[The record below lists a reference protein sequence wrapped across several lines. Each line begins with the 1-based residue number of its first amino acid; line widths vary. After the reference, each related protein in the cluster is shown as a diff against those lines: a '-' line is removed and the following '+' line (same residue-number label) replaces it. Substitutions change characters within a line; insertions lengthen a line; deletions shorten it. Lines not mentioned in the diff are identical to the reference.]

1 MKPIKIG
8 LTGGIS
14 SGKSTVA
21 SYIESKGYYL
31 IDADKVARS
40 LMNIGESNYLLI
52 VENFSEDIL
61 LENKNID
68 RKKLGQIIFNDE
80 EKRLLLNRL
89 SHENIYKEINSLI
102 ENSKEDIIFVDIP
115 LLFEA
120 KFEEDLYIDFDEIWL
135 VSIDREIQIERLIK
149 RDNISREY
157 AIKKIDSQMKLEK
170 KEEISDRTILN
181 NGSKDELY
189 EYLDENM
196 EKWIREI
203 EEEKKEKKE

>member
-196 EKWIREI
+196 EKWIKEI